1 MSHVVVFNQSAKTV
15 KIPTTPTTYLT
26 QVRDEACQK
35 FFVSKD
41 QFTLKYVKPILYS
54 DTGEPTLSPD
64 ITISPFP
71 FHSKFGSQIY
81 PKVLD

>member
-41 QFTLKYVKPILYS
+41 QFTLKYVEHILCS
-54 DTGEPTLSPD
+54 DSR
-64 ITISPFP
+64 
-71 FHSKFGSQIY
+71 
-81 PKVLD
+81 